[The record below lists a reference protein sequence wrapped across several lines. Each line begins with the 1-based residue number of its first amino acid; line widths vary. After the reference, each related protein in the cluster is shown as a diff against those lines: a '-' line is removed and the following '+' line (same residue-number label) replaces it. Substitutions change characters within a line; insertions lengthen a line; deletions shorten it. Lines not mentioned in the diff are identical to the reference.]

1 MESME
6 RDQSPC
12 GENVPVSMPN
22 QLTPAICTGLPAEST
37 IWLPEVVNQ
46 PGASGNT
53 GTAMV
58 AAAPADGYQA
68 YEVKH
73 RYVKKKYR
81 YYRYPYWADKLPVGT
96 SAWWQ
101 QMDREQRGGRR

>member
-1 MESME
+1 M
-6 RDQSPC
+6 
-12 GENVPVSMPN
+12 NVIIAGLTALAVFAGVS
-22 QLTPAICTGLPAEST
+22 AST
-37 IWLPEVVNQ
+37 
-46 PGASGNT
+46 AS
-53 GTAMV
+53 
-58 AAAPADGYQA
+58 AAPADGYQA

-81 YYRYPYWADKLPVGT
+81 YNGRYQYWADKLPVGT